1 MFDLWYD
8 SSLHGSRGEVVEWL
22 DSRRENSVLNWPSA
36 ERVLLSI
43 PIPVSVVSVAA
54 KLASSTALL
63 STSAFSVVGARP
75 LSADK
80 TDMTLFRRGSS
91 FVNVTIV
98 AVLFGAK
105 CMKR

>member
-1 MFDLWYD
+1 M
-8 SSLHGSRGEVVEWL
+8 
-22 DSRRENSVLNWPSA
+22 DSRSDSSVLNWPSA

-43 PIPVSVVSVAA
+43 PIAVSVVSVAA
-54 KLASSTALL
+54 KLASSTTLL

-75 LSADK
+75 LRADK

-98 AVLFGAK
+98 AVLSGAK
-105 CMKR
+105 YMKRWSFVPADSV